1 MSFKNFSDLIR
12 LPLGVMASI
21 SGLAAGFIIILIE
34 NSTYSLLDVFKN
46 YLGQILV
53 GLPIP
58 FLIVCGAMALN
69 DYYDFDADLKNN
81 RLDRPLISGIYS
93 KSFALNLSI
102 IMMVLGAILTVIL
115 YLFWPYRVQIYI
127 FPAVLLFIGI
137 AVSYSTWLKKYGFLG
152 NIVVSLSYPAAMFLA
167 MGVVGASDPE
177 AILTLTSFVIMI
189 FFSALGR
196 EVLKGV
202 MDIEG
207 DKTQG
212 VKTIAVRYGA
222 KKAAIFCTI
231 LFLVAVP
238 FAPIP
243 LILTFWS
250 RSLLASVLYTVSI
263 GATLLLLLSSGIN
276 LIRDP
281 SKKVGIKG
289 RKQTKLAF
297 WSLVLGFF
305 LATIVLGLR

>member
-1 MSFKNFSDLIR
+1 MSFKDFSDLIR

-21 SGLAAGFIIILIE
+21 SGLAAGFMIILIE
-34 NSTYSLLDVFKN
+34 KVNYNLLDVFQN
-46 YLGQILV
+46 YLGQIIV

-93 KSFALNLSI
+93 KPFALYLSI
-102 IMMVLGAILTVIL
+102 VMMGLGAVLTIVL
-115 YLFWPYRVQIYI
+115 YLFWPYRVQFYI
-127 FPAVLLFIGI
+127 FPAVLLFITI

-167 MGVVGASDPE
+167 MGVVGTRDPE
-177 AILTLTSFVIMI
+177 AILTLTSFVVMI

-207 DKTQG
+207 DKAQG
-212 VKTIAVRYGA
+212 VKTIAVRYGP
-222 KKAAIFCTI
+222 KNAAFFCTF

-238 FAPIP
+238 FGPVP
-243 LILTFWS
+243 LMVTFWS
-250 RSLLASVLYTVSI
+250 RSLLASILYTVSI
-263 GATLLLLLSSGIN
+263 ATTLLLLITSGIR

-281 SKKVGIKG
+281 SKETGIKG

-297 WSLVLGFF
+297 WSLVVGFF
-305 LATIVLGLR
+305 LATIVLGIR

>member
-1 MSFKNFSDLIR
+1 MSFKDFSDLIR
-12 LPLGVMASI
+12 LPLGFMASI
-21 SGLAAGFIIILIE
+21 SGLAAGFMIILIE
-34 NSTYSLLDVFKN
+34 NANFNLINVIQD
-46 YLGQILV
+46 YLGQIIV

-93 KSFALNLSI
+93 KSFAFNLSLL
-102 IMMVLGAILTVIL
+102 MMILGALLTVVL
-115 YLFWPYRVQIYI
+115 YVLWPYRVQLYI

-152 NIVVSLSYPAAMFLA
+152 NIVVSLSYPAAMLLA

-177 AILTLTSFVIMI
+177 AMLTLLSFIAMI

-207 DKTQG
+207 DREEG

-222 KKAAIFCTI
+222 KKAAYFCTL

-243 LILTFWS
+243 LIITFWS
-250 RSLLASVLYTVSI
+250 RSLLASLVYIISI
-263 GATLLLLLSSGIN
+263 GLTLVLIITSGIN

-281 SKKVGIKG
+281 SKKTGIKG

-305 LATIVLGLR
+305 LATIILGLR

>member
-1 MSFKNFSDLIR
+1 MSFKDFSDLIR
-12 LPLGVMASI
+12 LPLGFMASI
-21 SGLAAGFIIILIE
+21 SGLAAVFFIIFIE
-34 NSTYSLLDVFKN
+34 HSTYTLIDVLT
-46 YLGQILV
+46 YYIGQILV

-81 RLDRPLISGIYS
+81 RLDRPLISGVYS

-102 IMMVLGAILTVIL
+102 IMMALGAVLTVIL
-115 YLFWPYRVQIYI
+115 YLFWSPPVQLYI

-167 MGVVGASDPE
+167 MGVVGTTDPE

-207 DKTQG
+207 DEAQG

-222 KKAAIFCTI
+222 KKAALFCTV

-243 LILTFWS
+243 LIVSFWS
-250 RSLLASVLYTVSI
+250 RSLLASILYILSI
-263 GATLLLLLSSGIN
+263 GTTLVLLLTSGIN

-281 SKKVGIKG
+281 SKKTGIKG

-305 LATIVLGLR
+305 LATIILGLR